1 MAGPYQREVY
11 DNSRSTGRLVDLIA
25 RRGDTQARLALE
37 RGDIA
42 ARTANDIG
50 GIVSGTLSS
59 LAKQSVAERERK
71 DAEARQQREDARRAV
86 IEGRQD
92 QAWQQQQ
99 AERGQAL
106 NERVTASRFLK
117 DDGTYDTDG
126 MAEAFKQ
133 AGIGDRFPSMLE
145 KIRATEKSALD
156 YKTAQMKYAEAE
168 RVFDSN
174 LAGAAKHAISLGVDP
189 LVAVRTQVEK
199 AKFAGRDAKSVD
211 AILAEAEKNPGNITQ
226 ILDSLIIPEKTK
238 EKDVPKAGTFEDFV
252 TRAAR
257 ENGVTPEQLTTGE
270 VASLRRRYEDAGRA
284 PEKPKDEGVTP
295 AQRAIAKRTFDNA
308 VTDAEAVFA
317 SAKRA
322 AMREGITP
330 EAAAPMIAEAEA
342 MRDRAIRRARATF
355 YETTQEAPPTFG
367 DAGGRANAGVQAEG
381 SAKVGV
387 KAGGDAR
394 VDVRSGRSAS
404 NNAANNDRPSLPA
417 SVAATAPMS
426 EPRMG
431 RSQAAPSG
439 GAVLMKLPDG
449 RVVPIYADKVE
460 EAKRLGAVEVR

>member
-1 MAGPYQREVY
+1 MAGPFFKETY
-11 DNSRSTGRLVDLIA
+11 DGSRSTGRIADLLM

-71 DAEARQQREDARRAV
+71 DAEARQKREDERRAV
-86 IEGRQD
+86 LEGRQD
-92 QAWQQQQ
+92 QAWNQQQETTAKQGMESAAVSGALRQNDKGVWSYDMDVLAEGLKRSGLGDRLPAIQ
-99 AERGQAL
+99 ARLQE
-106 NERVTASRFLK
+106 
-117 DDGTYDTDG
+117 
-126 MAEAFKQ
+126 AEASTVKFTLAKQQLAEHQAKTLGNLAAGVAEAGNSPEAFSLASTLAVKNGLLSEEALAPYLEQIQKDPKSVGTITTQLIRQ
-133 AGIGDRFPSMLE
+133 AGI
-145 KIRATEKSALD
+145 K
-156 YKTAQMKYAEAE
+156 
-168 RVFDSN
+168 
-174 LAGAAKHAISLGVDP
+174 
-189 LVAVRTQVEK
+189 
-199 AKFAGRDAKSVD
+199 
-211 AILAEAEKNPGNITQ
+211 AEK
-226 ILDSLIIPEKTK
+226 DA
-238 EKDVPKAGTFEDFV
+238 DVPKAGTFEDFV

-257 ENGVTPEQLTTGE
+257 EKGVTPEQLTTGE

-367 DAGGRANAGVQAEG
+367 DAGGRANAGVQAN
-381 SAKVGV
+381 S
-387 KAGGDAR
+387 
-394 VDVRSGRSAS
+394 
-404 NNAANNDRPSLPA
+404 DRPAIPS

-460 EAKRLGAVEVR
+460 EAKRRGAVEVR

>member
-99 AERGQAL
+99 ETTAKQGMESAAVSGALRQNDKGVWSYDMDVLAEGLKRSGLGDRLPAIQARL
-106 NERVTASRFLK
+106 QE
-117 DDGTYDTDG
+117 
-126 MAEAFKQ
+126 AEASTVKFTLAKQQLAEHQAKTLGNLAAGVAEAGNSPEAFTLASTLAVKNGLLSEDALAPYLEQIQKDPKSVGTITTQLIRQ
-133 AGIGDRFPSMLE
+133 AGI
-145 KIRATEKSALD
+145 K
-156 YKTAQMKYAEAE
+156 
-168 RVFDSN
+168 
-174 LAGAAKHAISLGVDP
+174 
-189 LVAVRTQVEK
+189 
-199 AKFAGRDAKSVD
+199 
-211 AILAEAEKNPGNITQ
+211 AEKDDKPTVYKEGDVIVGADGKMTK
-226 ILDSLIIPEKTK
+226 IPKT
-238 EKDVPKAGTFEDFV
+238 PTP
-252 TRAAR
+252 RAA
-257 ENGVTPEQLTTGE
+257 GDGE
-270 VASLRRRYEDAGRA
+270 GS
-284 PEKPKDEGVTP
+284 VTP

-355 YETTQEAPPTFG
+355 YETTQEEPPAF
-367 DAGGRANAGVQAEG
+367 DSAEG

-439 GAVLMKLPDG
+439 GAVMMKLPDG
-449 RVVPIYADKVE
+449 RVVPIFADKVE
-460 EAKRLGAVEVR
+460 EAKRRGAVEVR